1 MPQLALRP
9 THAPV
14 RAYYKA
20 LDQFGKLRFDNEGN
34 LRGAFEDLLKKCA
47 SQFHWTL
54 VPEYQLIRKD
64 EHPLR
69 IDAALIDEFHLPR
82 GYWEAKDSKDDLA
95 LEIQKKFAAGY
106 PGTNILFQTPASAIL
121 VQNGVIDL
129 ICPEIP

>member
-1 MPQLALRP
+1 MTQVSLRP

-14 RAYYKA
+14 PAYYKA

-54 VPEYQLIRKD
+54 VPEYQLIRKAQ
-64 EHPLR
+64 HPLR
-69 IDAALIDEFHLPR
+69 IDGALIDESHLPR
-82 GYWEAKDSKDDLA
+82 GYWEAKDTKDDLT

-106 PGTNILFQTPASAIL
+106 PRTNILFQTLGSYH
-121 VQNGVIDL
+121 
-129 ICPEIP
+129 